1 MTTDTPQI
9 KAIMKAIAEGKC
21 KNQYA
26 ASNKVKSLKKQQ
38 ETNNKKRNWYN
49 YLSQ

>member
-1 MTTDTPQI
+1 MKDTPQI
-9 KAIMKAIAEGKC
+9 KAIMKAIDEGKC
-21 KNQYA
+21 KNLYA

-38 ETNNKKRNWYN
+38 ATNIKKRNWYN